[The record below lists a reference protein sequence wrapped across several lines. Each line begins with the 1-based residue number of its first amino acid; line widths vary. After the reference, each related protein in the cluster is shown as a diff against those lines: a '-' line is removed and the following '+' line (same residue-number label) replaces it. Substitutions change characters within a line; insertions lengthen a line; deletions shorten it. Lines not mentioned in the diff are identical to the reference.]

1 MEYPEYKAQGGPDRS
16 TKVNTITKTTASAVS
31 RKLRSLNFEPYN
43 YSTMVGCSVWQD
55 GNRLTVV
62 NHTYSMGT
70 AAIELQQAG
79 YIIENLYHSTDFA
92 GRWMETFTVAGRVGA

>member
-1 MEYPEYKAQGGPDRS
+1 M
-16 TKVNTITKTTASAVS
+16 NTITKTTASAVS

-62 NHTYSMGT
+62 NHTYGMGT
-70 AAIELQQAG
+70 AAMELEKAG
-79 YIIENLYHSTDFA
+79 YIIENLYHSGEFA
-92 GRWMETFTVAGRVGA
+92 GHRMETFTVAGRVGA

>member
-1 MEYPEYKAQGGPDRS
+1 M
-16 TKVNTITKTTASAVS
+16 TTITKTTAQAVG

-43 YSTMVGCSVWQD
+43 YATGIGCSVWQD
-55 GNRLTVV
+55 GNRITVA

-79 YIIENLYHSTDFA
+79 YIIENLYHSGEFG
-92 GRWMETFTVAGRVGA
+92 GRWMETFTVAGKVGA